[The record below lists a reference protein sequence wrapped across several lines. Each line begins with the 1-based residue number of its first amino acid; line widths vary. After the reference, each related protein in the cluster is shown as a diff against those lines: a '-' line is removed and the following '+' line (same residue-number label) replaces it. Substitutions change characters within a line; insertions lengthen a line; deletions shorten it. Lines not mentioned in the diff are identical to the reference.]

1 MTDSHEKVKMQSIVK
16 CSKSSEKVLWNIMVK
31 NIIIKKVYF
40 NK

>member
-31 NIIIKKVYF
+31 KYNNKKSVF
-40 NK
+40 